1 MSSDFGNK
9 TVSVEQAEKSFVKAR
24 IFYESQSYT
33 LSTESPKLDWV
44 SLLAN
49 IGGTLGLFLGV
60 SALSACELI
69 EVLIEIF
76 LARRKWI
83 RLLSFHFV
91 NFNKIFNCIFRIKK
105 IKINNSKTFCRNFS
119 PISIYFYFKLFLI
132 QKNSKLVFLDFQ
144 N

>member
-1 MSSDFGNK
+1 MCQLECNQTSFKVSISSARLLGRIYAKYINENKNLSSDFGNK
-9 TVSVEQAEKSFVKAR
+9 AVSVEQAEKSFVKAR

-69 EVLIEIF
+69 DVLIEIF
-76 LARRKWI
+76 LLKRK
-83 RLLSFHFV
+83 
-91 NFNKIFNCIFRIKK
+91 
-105 IKINNSKTFCRNFS
+105 
-119 PISIYFYFKLFLI
+119 
-132 QKNSKLVFLDFQ
+132 
-144 N
+144 

>member
-1 MSSDFGNK
+1 MPLCPLECNQTNFKVSVSSARLLGNTYAKHINENKNLSSDFGNK
-9 TVSVEQAEKSFVKAR
+9 LVSVEKAEKSFVYAR

-76 LARRKWI
+76 LARRK
-83 RLLSFHFV
+83 
-91 NFNKIFNCIFRIKK
+91 
-105 IKINNSKTFCRNFS
+105 
-119 PISIYFYFKLFLI
+119 
-132 QKNSKLVFLDFQ
+132 
-144 N
+144 